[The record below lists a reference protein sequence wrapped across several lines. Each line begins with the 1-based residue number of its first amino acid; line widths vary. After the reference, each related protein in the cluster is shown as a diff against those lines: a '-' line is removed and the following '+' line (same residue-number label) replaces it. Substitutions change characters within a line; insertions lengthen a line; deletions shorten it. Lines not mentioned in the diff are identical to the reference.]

1 MVILTITHIQRKLA
15 CCPLRRQR
23 RNTLTKI
30 PRVFMDFGAWFLK
43 TNIGQH
49 INYQRPPVF
58 LAAFGRFLVKRNIQE
73 RKRTRLTTVKWG
85 VFLFKRT
92 RENHKH
98 LCYNVCM
105 KQNKPITILLYEDD
119 LPKLNEIRCV
129 NCSRMLCKI
138 NAHVKS
144 ISFGEGY
151 DPETQ
156 RELVSGMNVV
166 EQKCRGCDC
175 IYKFL
180 FQK

>member
-15 CCPLRRQR
+15 CCPLRRQHQ
-23 RNTLTKI
+23 NTLTKN
-30 PRVFMDFGAWFLK
+30 PRVFMDFGAGFFK
-43 TNIGQH
+43 TNIWQH
-49 INYQRPPVF
+49 INYQRPPAF
-58 LAAFGRFLVKRNIQE
+58 LAYFGRFLV
-73 RKRTRLTTVKWG
+73 
-85 VFLFKRT
+85 KRT

-119 LPKLNEIRCV
+119 LPRLNEIRCV

-144 ISFGEGY
+144 ISFGDGY

>member
-1 MVILTITHIQRKLA
+1 MPTPITSTHNTSQLLYSCVSDLRTTLENKQRINIQIL
-15 CCPLRRQR
+15 
-23 RNTLTKI
+23 NT
-30 PRVFMDFGAWFLK
+30 PSG
-43 TNIGQH
+43 
-49 INYQRPPVF
+49 F
-58 LAAFGRFLVKRNIQE
+58 LAVPG
-73 RKRTRLTTVKWG
+73 G
-85 VFLFKRT
+85 FLFVEK
-92 RENHKH
+92 HKC
-98 LCYNVCM
+98 LCYNVYM

-119 LPKLNEIRCV
+119 LPKLCEIRCV
-129 NCSRMLCKI
+129 NCSRMLCKV

-144 ISFGEGY
+144 ISFGDGY

>member
-1 MVILTITHIQRKLA
+1 MLPTPTPTPKYTHKDSTRVYGFWRGVLEYKHWTTHKFSTTA
-15 CCPLRRQR
+15 RF
-23 RNTLTKI
+23 
-30 PRVFMDFGAWFLK
+30 PRSFRA
-43 TNIGQH
+43 
-49 INYQRPPVF
+49 VF
-58 LAAFGRFLVKRNIQE
+58 LIKRM
-73 RKRTRLTTVKWG
+73 
-85 VFLFKRT
+85 
-92 RENHKH
+92 RENHKY
-98 LCYNVCM
+98 LCYNVRM

-119 LPKLNEIRCV
+119 LPKLCEIRCV

-144 ISFGEGY
+144 ISFGDGY